1 MYWGATE
8 MRRIAGFTLIEVLV
22 ALGLMALLGLM
33 SWRGLDTLL
42 RTREATQSR
51 TDEVALVQVSLGQW
65 RSDLN
70 AQMAIPGM
78 LGDNSLMWNGSV
90 LRILRRST
98 TPVADGGDA
107 GMQVVAWTLRE
118 GFWRRWQSPSI
129 LNRAELEQAW
139 SMAALW
145 GQNPSSELLQQEVK
159 LMPLTGWQL
168 FYFRDNA
175 WTNPLSSSGA
185 GMADNLLKSPDAVQ
199 LLLQLNTKD
208 KLMLDW
214 VRPAFSP
221 KQP

>member
-1 MYWGATE
+1 

-118 GFWRRWQSPSI
+118 GFWRRWQSPPI

-175 WTNPLSSSGA
+175 WTNPLSSSSA
-185 GMADNLLKSPDAVQ
+185 GTADNLLKSPDAVQ

-208 KLMLDW
+208 KLTLDW
-214 VRPAFSP
+214 IRPAFNP
-221 KQP
+221 NRP

>member
-1 MYWGATE
+1 
-8 MRRIAGFTLIEVLV
+8 MRRHAGFTLIEVLV

-42 RTREATQSR
+42 RTREVTQSR

-65 RSDLN
+65 RTDLN
-70 AQMAIPGM
+70 AQMALPGM
-78 LGDNSLMWNGSV
+78 LGDSSLLWNGSV

-98 TPVADGGDA
+98 TPMPDGGDA
-107 GMQVVAWTLRE
+107 GMLVVAWSLRE
-118 GFWRRWQSPSI
+118 GFWRRWQSPPI
-129 LNRAELEQAW
+129 LNRTELEQAW
-139 SMAALW
+139 SMAAIW
-145 GQNPSSELLQQEVK
+145 GQNPSTELLQQEVK

-185 GMADNLLKSPDAVQ
+185 GTADNLLKSPDAVQ

-208 KLMLDW
+208 KLVLDW
-214 VRPAFSP
+214 VRPSFGA